1 MIVHHHRHRW
11 EQRGGQ
17 RGALRAGRRSIGDDC
32 LAGRGGGTLARR
44 GRRASGRGGRV
55 SPVEEA
61 PPNVTTRH
69 FAAGLPICVESL
81 GRPIGNSF
89 ALLLVPV
96 LSRDGA
102 TGTPRA
108 WGNTLTSTLTP
119 QAHPHRRLR
128 RHRRAAATP
137 PRTLPA
143 AGTGRP
149 AAPPGT
155 PGRAWVRSAGGVPTG
170 SACRA
175 GLVGAAAVRRTRG
188 WSRLDGR
195 AADPARA
202 ANLTWC
208 RRTSR

>member
-17 RGALRAGRRSIGDDC
+17 RGALRAGRRSIGEDC

-61 PPNVTTRH
+61 PPDVTTRH
-69 FAAGLPICVESL
+69 SAAGLPICVESL

-128 RHRRAAATP
+128 RHRRAAATH
-137 PRTLPA
+137 
-143 AGTGRP
+143 
-149 AAPPGT
+149 PGT